1 MNNNTRQMTLLFGIV
16 LIILA
21 SIGIGFLGV
30 FNSFD
35 TNTML
40 ALSAATP
47 IVPAVLLMLYLRKAR
62 KTKKEKSHAFRWA
75 VGNLVIF
82 SALLTIFFSYTST
95 KQTLDEN
102 TLLFVYQNLATAAL
116 GVTALFV
123 VILFYSQ
130 NYRYWPLLNK
140 VDKKVLDERELALR
154 NRIYEESYGSLIIV
168 SGILLYLFANI
179 DSSHS
184 RTILA
189 WLTILSFFS
198 LPAVI
203 ASKQKNS

>member
-1 MNNNTRQMTLLFGIV
+1 MSKNTRQLTLLFGIILIV
-16 LIILA
+16 LATLGAGLLA
-21 SIGIGFLGV
+21 ASSSLDAYMLLALSIGIPSFL
-30 FNSFD
+30 
-35 TNTML
+35 
-40 ALSAATP
+40 
-47 IVPAVLLMLYLRKAR
+47 ILLLFLYLKKKS

-75 VGNLVIF
+75 IGNLAIF
-82 SALLTIFFSYTST
+82 SALLTIFFSHAST
-95 KQTLDEN
+95 KQTYSEG

-116 GVTALFV
+116 GLSALFV

-140 VDKKVLDERELALR
+140 VEKKDLDERELSLR

-168 SGILLYLFANI
+168 SGVVLYLFANTE
-179 DSSHS
+179 SSHT

-189 WLTILSFFS
+189 WLTVLSFFA
-198 LPAVI
+198 LPAII